1 MKIDNLGI
9 IPYSIS
15 KLYKKGI
22 KNLIQENDKPIFSI
36 NNAIYLL
43 EKGKNSRTRNENKM
57 LSEFLCDNYIN
68 FKKIRENGDFS
79 KLEKLVN
86 VIYGEKFL
94 KGNYIIKYGE
104 EGNKFYILLSGSVKI
119 TKPIYIKKKIK
130 LLDYIKYLNDL
141 KYNENE
147 VLKYQRLIQKN
158 NENNININDYL
169 DIMNDDILAKKEF
182 EFFFEEE
189 KEIATFNEG
198 FIFGENYIKSN
209 SNVNENI
216 KTLNDSFCLI
226 LDKRDYKNI
235 LLEIEKKDLE
245 NSINQLLFNFPILD
259 IFSFNQLVYLNNN
272 ISILK
277 LNKGDYLYK
286 QNENSDFIY
295 FIEEGIFEVFSFIS
309 FDWGNKYL
317 GYIIS
322 STNNLLYHLKQNKEL
337 KEEELKALFDSI
349 VKNKE
354 ISPCIKETLKTNKI
368 TISNEKM
375 NLSKIKLKQFA
386 IRNPYKLYKINIK
399 TIKTKEIIGLEECF
413 ELKNRY
419 YFVKCISNCGLVK
432 KISLYNMFKVFNINP
447 EKKQKEMFM
456 EIIAEKKKRF
466 FKQLL
471 IMSKRIANRINNNFD
486 IQYEKV
492 LNKEDDKLKFIV
504 NKFNDDKYEIMDEYP
519 PEIEQKLNFLKEK
532 KKSKKQKLIN
542 YQTINNPTINSFKSS
557 NKIKLSQSLDF
568 KGKLSHRNPVNCKDI
583 LSTNFQLN
591 NKNENN
597 NYDFLLFNN
606 KIKKNNENKKNFS
619 NRTLTN
625 YNNERFKLDISNIKK
640 ENNNSKFMNIHYN
653 HLKKRK
659 SNNFYSISDYNSDY
673 TLNNNT
679 NNYYTYSNSK
689 KNKANIN
696 KLYHTIDDN
705 KEKYKIYLDLVKNK
719 DIFLKKD
726 FRRIYDNETSK
737 EKEKPTFS
745 LIYQNK
751 Y

>member
-1 MKIDNLGI
+1 
-9 IPYSIS
+9 
-15 KLYKKGI
+15 
-22 KNLIQENDKPIFSI
+22 
-36 NNAIYLL
+36 
-43 EKGKNSRTRNENKM
+43 
-57 LSEFLCDNYIN
+57 
-68 FKKIRENGDFS
+68 
-79 KLEKLVN
+79 
-86 VIYGEKFL
+86 
-94 KGNYIIKYGE
+94 
-104 EGNKFYILLSGSVKI
+104 
-119 TKPIYIKKKIK
+119 
-130 LLDYIKYLNDL
+130 
-141 KYNENE
+141 
-147 VLKYQRLIQKN
+147 
-158 NENNININDYL
+158 
-169 DIMNDDILAKKEF
+169 
-182 EFFFEEE
+182 
-189 KEIATFNEG
+189 
-198 FIFGENYIKSN
+198 
-209 SNVNENI
+209 
-216 KTLNDSFCLI
+216 
-226 LDKRDYKNI
+226 
-235 LLEIEKKDLE
+235 
-245 NSINQLLFNFPILD
+245 
-259 IFSFNQLVYLNNN
+259 
-272 ISILK
+272 
-277 LNKGDYLYK
+277 
-286 QNENSDFIY
+286 
-295 FIEEGIFEVFSFIS
+295 
-309 FDWGNKYL
+309 
-317 GYIIS
+317 
-322 STNNLLYHLKQNKEL
+322 
-337 KEEELKALFDSI
+337 
-349 VKNKE
+349 
-354 ISPCIKETLKTNKI
+354 
-368 TISNEKM
+368 
-375 NLSKIKLKQFA
+375 
-386 IRNPYKLYKINIK
+386 
-399 TIKTKEIIGLEECF
+399 
-413 ELKNRY
+413 
-419 YFVKCISNCGLVK
+419 
-432 KISLYNMFKVFNINP
+432 
-447 EKKQKEMFM
+447 
-456 EIIAEKKKRF
+456 
-466 FKQLL
+466 
-471 IMSKRIANRINNNFD
+471 MSKRIANRINNNFD

-679 NNYYTYSNSK
+679 NNYYTYSSSK